1 MPRMTNTVSAA
12 VKRQPGLQALQ
23 QGAVEFSPRQVAVL
37 RGRAAHGMAMLMPL
51 AIEAALGQRSWTGT
65 QVALFK
71 TLLNKV
77 LPDLEARS
85 VVATIDHRHVTELS
99 RDDLIRIVTD
109 EGGRGVHSID
119 MSTIYA
125 RRPSSEAPS

>member
-1 MPRMTNTVSAA
+1 MARITNSVSKA
-12 VKRQPGLQALQ
+12 VGRQPGLQALQ

-37 RGRAAHGMAMLMPL
+37 RGRAAHGVAMLMPL
-51 AIEAALGQRSWTGT
+51 AIEAALGHRRWTGT

-85 VVATIDHRHVTELS
+85 VTATMEYRHVTELS
-99 RDDLIRIVTD
+99 RDDLMRIAA
-109 EGGRGVHSID
+109 EGRGS
-119 MSTIYA
+119 
-125 RRPSSEAPS
+125 RRVRC